1 MRGFY
6 PFLGKEAKEYGTKGQ
21 IVGDF
26 IKNST
31 ALMVEDVA
39 TTGGSVLKAIKLLK
53 DEGVELIPLV
63 RIGELLHGN

>member
-1 MRGFY
+1 
-6 PFLGKEAKEYGTKGQ
+6 
-21 IVGDF
+21 
-26 IKNST
+26 
-31 ALMVEDVA
+31 MVEDVA